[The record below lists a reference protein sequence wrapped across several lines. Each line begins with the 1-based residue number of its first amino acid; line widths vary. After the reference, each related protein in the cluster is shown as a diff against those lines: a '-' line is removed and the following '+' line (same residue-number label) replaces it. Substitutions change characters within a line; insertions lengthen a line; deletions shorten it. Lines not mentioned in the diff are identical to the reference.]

1 MTKPDGWRRCPGCA
15 DPPLPA
21 LALGVIRP
29 MRDQRPTAEG
39 SCSGKTGRVSGT
51 SKYAKLAAL
60 LAASGANVV
69 ELTFAE
75 VASVVPDG
83 LPESAYRYRTWWT
96 SNTDASA
103 QSRHG
108 WTRAGYRVSQVDLTN
123 RVVTFVQHSCR
134 PAAGNRPEAIPTGVK
149 PRSTQPDT
157 QRRAPIDGHGGSNHL
172 GDTRQLSGPNRP
184 GLPVVAYGRPGR

>member
-1 MTKPDGWRRCPGCA
+1 
-15 DPPLPA
+15 
-21 LALGVIRP
+21 
-29 MRDQRPTAEG
+29 
-39 SCSGKTGRVSGT
+39 VSGT
-51 SKYAKLAAL
+51 SKYAKLATL

-96 SNTDASA
+96 SNTDCSA

-123 RVVTFVQHSCR
+123 RVVTFVQHTRC
-134 PAAGNRPEAIPTGVK
+134 PAAVNQAAVNQPEAIRAGVK
-149 PRSTQPDT
+149 RRPDARGRARQAPPR
-157 QRRAPIDGHGGSNHL
+157 R
-172 GDTRQLSGPNRP
+172 
-184 GLPVVAYGRPGR
+184 